1 MRLDGCAGT
10 PVAKREKC
18 SEGHTS
24 NRYRTLF
31 HKEMEYAVMKGKPFA
46 RRSGKRAF
54 GRRRKTKGAG
64 SGGRNAE
71 GGRPKRGQGRQPER
85 REGPRGG
92 GGEARRASARNWPSA
107 RRKLRRRRGHNPIQC
122 RRPDEVGTALN
133 QEWKPALSL
142 EAGRLERKNARTG
155 HGRCGTIVFAYH
167 TLLCAKI
174 LAYGVDTASVNGRR
188 QWAHRFPAFRS
199 ASSRE
204 AYP

>member
-71 GGRPKRGQGRQPER
+71 GGRPKDADRGGSRNGGKGRAEAAER
-85 REGPRGG
+85 RAGHRPGTGPRHGG
-92 GGEARRASARNWPSA
+92 SYGG
-107 RRKLRRRRGHNPIQC
+107 
-122 RRPDEVGTALN
+122 DE
-133 QEWKPALSL
+133 
-142 EAGRLERKNARTG
+142 
-155 HGRCGTIVFAYH
+155 GTIRFHVVVRAKWEPHSIRSGNQPSLWRRVGWREKTPVQGTGVVGLSY
-167 TLLCAKI
+167 LLIIRCYARKYS
-174 LAYGVDTASVNGRR
+174 LMA
-188 QWAHRFPAFRS
+188 
-199 ASSRE
+199 
-204 AYP
+204 